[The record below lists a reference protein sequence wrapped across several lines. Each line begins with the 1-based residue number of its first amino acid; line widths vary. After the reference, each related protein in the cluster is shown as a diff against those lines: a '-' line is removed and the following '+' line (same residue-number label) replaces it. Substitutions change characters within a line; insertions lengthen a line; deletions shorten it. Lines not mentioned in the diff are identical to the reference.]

1 MDSYSSSAKSL
12 ISAAIVIQTVFLVIG
27 MLFFLFFA
35 LFSFG
40 AGTVTSPSPFF
51 PSLFGV
57 GILGIGF
64 IFSIL
69 WIFLNYF
76 LLYNK
81 ITDDKIEEAK
91 SNALILG
98 ILELLFDG
106 LTPVTPII
114 VAYTKLSDSVSYG
127 MKEKDD
133 DNMF

>member
-1 MDSYSSSAKSL
+1 MYA
-12 ISAAIVIQTVFLVIG
+12 T
-27 MLFFLFFA
+27 
-35 LFSFG
+35 
-40 AGTVTSPSPFF
+40 
-51 PSLFGV
+51 
-57 GILGIGF
+57 

-76 LLYNK
+76 LLYKK

-106 LTPVTPII
+106 LIPGILII

>member
-12 ISAAIVIQTVFLVIG
+12 IFAAIVIQTVFLVIG
-27 MLFFLFFA
+27 MLFFSFFA
-35 LFSFG
+35 VFPFG
-40 AGTVTSPSPFF
+40 AGTVISPSPF
-51 PSLFGV
+51 PPLLFGV

-76 LLYNK
+76 LLYKK
-81 ITDDKIEEAK
+81 IIDDKIEEAK

-106 LTPVTPII
+106 LIPGILII